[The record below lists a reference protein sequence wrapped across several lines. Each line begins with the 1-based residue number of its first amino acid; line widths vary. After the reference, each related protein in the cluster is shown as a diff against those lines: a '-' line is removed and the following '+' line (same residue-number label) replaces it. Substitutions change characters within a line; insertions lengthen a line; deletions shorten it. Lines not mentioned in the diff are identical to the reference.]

1 MLRFLVPGLAV
12 VALCACSNGQN
23 GGRRQVPPDRPAW
36 SASVSDGRARL
47 AYGLPD
53 SDAVALILDCLPH
66 SGLVTV
72 TGPLA
77 PGASRLVLVSG
88 QAVARIAEA
97 AKQVDPEAGVEM
109 VSGADPHDAALA
121 AFARTGR
128 LARMDR
134 DSRPTELPASG
145 PERTL
150 VRAFLDRCAR

>member
-12 VALCACSNGQN
+12 VALCACSSGQN

-53 SDAVALILDCLPH
+53 SDAVALILDCMPH
-66 SGLVTV
+66 SGLITV

-77 PGASRLVLVSG
+77 PGASHLVLVSG
-88 QAVARIAEA
+88 QAVARIADA
-97 AKQVDPEAGVEM
+97 AKQLDPEAGVEV
-109 VSGADPHDAALA
+109 VSGGADPHDAALA

-134 DSRPTELPASG
+134 DRATELPASA
-145 PERTL
+145 PERSL
-150 VRAFLDRCAR
+150 VRTFLDRCAR